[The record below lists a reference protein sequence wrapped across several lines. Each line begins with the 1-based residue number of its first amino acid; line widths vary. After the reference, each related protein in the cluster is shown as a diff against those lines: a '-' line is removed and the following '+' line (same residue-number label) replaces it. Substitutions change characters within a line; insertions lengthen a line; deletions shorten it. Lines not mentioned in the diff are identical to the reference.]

1 MTEADLLAK
10 IKTELA
16 AQTWTGGGASVFASG
31 SVAIVP
37 ALADAIPQAL
47 STMRVPICLIEPGG
61 GESDPV
67 HDEEPDFMRFTPN
80 VLILTAIPGDVVGEN
95 AVVGANKTG
104 GALASEGR
112 GILELEQELYNA
124 VGKLNALE
132 GVTLQIRQKGT
143 QGAVR
148 RSPSEWIAYRVYGLE
163 SWGTA
168 V

>member
-1 MTEADLLAK
+1 MNEAALLSG
-10 IKTELA
+10 IKTELI
-16 AQTWTGGGASVFASG
+16 AQLWTGSPNVVFHTG

-37 ALADAIPQAL
+37 SVADALPQAL
-47 STMRVPICLIEPGG
+47 NTMRVPFCLIEPGAA
-61 GESDPV
+61 ESDPV
-67 HDEEPDFMRFTPN
+67 HDEEPDFERFNPN
-80 VLILTAIPGDVVGEN
+80 LIILTAIPGDVLGEN

-104 GALASEGR
+104 GDTVSEGR

-132 GVTLQIRQKGT
+132 SITLQVRQKGQ

-148 RSPSEWIAYRVYGLE
+148 KSPSEWIVYRIYSLE